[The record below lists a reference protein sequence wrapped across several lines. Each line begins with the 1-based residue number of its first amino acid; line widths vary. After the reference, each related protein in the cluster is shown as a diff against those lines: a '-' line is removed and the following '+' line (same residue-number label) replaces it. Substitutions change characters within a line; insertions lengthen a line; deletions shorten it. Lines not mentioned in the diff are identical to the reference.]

1 MLSFRVQFSRSL
13 MVIGRRVRVKLFP
26 IYDVAVKFSLG
37 NYFSS
42 NNGGLRFTCQILSK
56 TILKGWH
63 TYTILYILILKFVK
77 FSDFPF
83 KYDERLLLRAERGI
97 WLWII
102 NFFPHISEYTL
113 FRNKRALPSMKC
125 LLGNL
130 HKIKNKTALGFL
142 YIDRIFK
149 FSRVLLEHFVE
160 PQSSYFWRVNTT

>member
-63 TYTILYILILKFVK
+63 TYTILYIILKFVK

-83 KYDERLLLRAERGI
+83 KYDERLLLRAGRGI

-102 NFFPHISEYTL
+102 NFFSTSQSTHSSEISIIFIKYIQYIYFPFYLYFSTTGGPTWHRIVNVRRYQTSTSRCRSRGLL
-113 FRNKRALPSMKC
+113 F
-125 LLGNL
+125 G
-130 HKIKNKTALGFL
+130 H
-142 YIDRIFK
+142 
-149 FSRVLLEHFVE
+149 
-160 PQSSYFWRVNTT
+160 

>member
-1 MLSFRVQFSRSL
+1 MDYNKVLLRIFQVEFRTIFTKERILAPSGLIFAPARVLWFHHLYFSTKRLGYFYEMLSFRVQFSRSL

-63 TYTILYILILKFVK
+63 TYTILYVLILKFVK

-97 WLWII
+97 WL
-102 NFFPHISEYTL
+102 
-113 FRNKRALPSMKC
+113 
-125 LLGNL
+125 
-130 HKIKNKTALGFL
+130 
-142 YIDRIFK
+142 
-149 FSRVLLEHFVE
+149 
-160 PQSSYFWRVNTT
+160 